1 MNNHPL
7 SLDIRPHHF
16 IQHDSCPLHV
26 LELLRLWSEQ
36 PAQRP
41 PFLQLLGSSVEVET
55 ARLWADRFRSRADSL
70 VVLGIGG
77 SSLGGNMLV
86 GTLQGPGSRVRFFEN
101 ICPEQLEA
109 LYALDWSRT
118 QLLAVSKSGET
129 PETLAQ
135 LLTVLPLLESQFGQA
150 ALHEHLAVV
159 TENPA
164 SALGSIATA
173 LNLPIIPHAAVG
185 GRFSVLSVTGL
196 LPAAFAGCDIEA
208 LVAGAARMAERCL
221 LPDVNDNPALGYAL
235 AQAAMAGQGRN
246 MSVLLTYGSRL
257 ETIATWFRQLWAE
270 SLGKID
276 PDGRKQGLT
285 PVEARGVVDQHSQL
299 QLYLDGPEDKQF
311 TLIFDPTLVEA
322 GRIIEGGPFAT
333 LPAIAPLAGRTVGE
347 LFTAE
352 YLGTRDALL
361 NRRVPLREFRLAA
374 RDAGALGELL
384 LLLEMETALVAAC
397 LNVTPF
403 DQPAVEDGKKRTRT
417 RLEASSSGTL
427 LKE

>member
-1 MNNHPL
+1 MANHSS
-7 SLDIRPHHF
+7 SLDIRPHTF
-16 IQHDSCPLHV
+16 IQDRDCPPG
-26 LELLRLWSEQ
+26 LLDTLTLWQAQ

-41 PFLQLLGSSVEVET
+41 PFLQLLERDTELQTS
-55 ARLWADRFRSRADSL
+55 RLWADRFRARAERL

-86 GTLQGPGSRVRFFEN
+86 STLVGPGSGVTFLEN
-101 ICPEQLEA
+101 ICPEQLAA
-109 LYALDWSRT
+109 LYDLDWKATR
-118 QLLAVSKSGET
+118 LLAISKSGET

-135 LLTVLPLLESQFGQA
+135 LLTVLPVLEARLGRA
-150 ALHEHLAVV
+150 ALADHLAVV

-164 SALGSIATA
+164 SALGAIATT
-173 LNLPIIPHAAVG
+173 LGVPIIPHAAVG

-196 LPAAFAGCDIEA
+196 LPAAFAGIDIDA
-208 LVAGAARMAERCL
+208 LVAGARSMAEGCL
-221 LPDVNDNPALGYAL
+221 LPDAAKNPALRHAL
-235 AQAAMAGQGRN
+235 AQAAMATAGRN

-276 PDGRKQGLT
+276 PQGRKQGLT

-311 TLIFDPTLVEA
+311 TLLFDPTLAQA
-322 GRIIEGGPFAT
+322 GRVIDAGPFAA
-333 LPAIAPLAGRTVGE
+333 LPAIAPLAGRSVGE

-361 NRRVPLREFRLAA
+361 NRGAPLREFRLSC
-374 RDAGALGELL
+374 RDPFALGELL

-397 LNVTPF
+397 LGVTPF

-417 RLEASSSGTL
+417 RLEASTPGTL